1 MAYDRRERAVR
12 DGTKYFGDEEGFVV
26 SSSSSDHLITFRGE
40 EGSDRTLRRYVRVER
55 DGGLEEVC
63 GEGGGEAR
71 RGEAPPM
78 RYQYDSMVRAV
89 RVPSLSL
96 CCSRWSSSVQ
106 LCTTSC
112 SDAHGAGRHTAPRA
126 SSSCPAPPSR
136 SCDAAAMALG
146 GVLALARRRSLARLA
161 RPRAVAT
168 AIAPSRDHDRDDLQ
182 QQQHRHHHPPR
193 RRARAFVVS
202 PFALEPPP
210 PAPPPATPPARGP
223 RAASPPRRARPA
235 PPPRRPPGPPGPPP
249 RPPPPTPRSPS

>member
-1 MAYDRRERAVR
+1 M
-12 DGTKYFGDEEGFVV
+12 
-26 SSSSSDHLITFRGE
+26 SSSSSDHLITFLGGRRDRIE
-40 EGSDRTLRRYVRVER
+40 RCADTCGSSAT
-55 DGGLEEVC
+55 GGLEEVC

-78 RYQYDSMVRAV
+78 RYQYDLMVRAV

-168 AIAPSRDHDRDDLQ
+168 ARS
-182 QQQHRHHHPPR
+182 R
-193 RRARAFVVS
+193 RRAITTVMIFSSSSTVIIIPPPSRAPNVVS

-210 PAPPPATPPARGP
+210 PAPPPATPPRAWSSRGF
-223 RAASPPRRARPA
+223 AASAGAPG

-249 RPPPPTPRSPS
+249 RPPPPAPLPS